1 MSSGFRRRRAR
12 GRTLGDANNNLQ
24 GTDSSADSSASSA
37 SVASSFTVLRQETTN
52 VHASLMRA
60 EQFLQQ
66 AACARLLRTTEYNAA
81 LAAPDAAEDALEFPE
96 HFEKQAVRHHTQW
109 APDWQALPANHKA
122 AVEAEANH
130 GPQSDDSSPS
140 FHRTDSEDSDQDD
153 EGSLAC
159 HQAELEL
166 HEIHS

>member
-1 MSSGFRRRRAR
+1 MASCSPSMSSGSRRRRAR

-60 EQFLQQ
+60 EKFLQQ
-66 AACARLLRTTEYNAA
+66 AACARLLRKTEYKAA
-81 LAAPDAAEDALEFPE
+81 LAAPRAAEDALDFSEE
-96 HFEKQAVRHHTQW
+96 FEKQAVWNHEQW
-109 APDWQALPANHKA
+109 AAQWQALPSDHRA

-140 FHRTDSEDSDQDD
+140 FHRMDGEDSDQDD
-153 EGSLAC
+153 EVARPPAGGA
-159 HQAELEL
+159 
-166 HEIHS
+166 